1 MNTFSSTA
9 GACFCSHV
17 TFCLT
22 QPLQPNFFNEQMV
35 SRETAETLM
44 NRYSSRSHSIFLLTV
59 SRQRYGVT
67 RFAQLYLVDLAGSEC
82 ALKSGATGVRLA
94 EAGHINRSLLTLGM
108 CVNALCEQS
117 NRDRD
122 RSSEREER
130 LKRSGAAEEGVRD
143 EGKVY
148 VPYRDS
154 KLTRLLQNALGGN
167 SATWLMVSGQR
178 WVSFVGWC
186 ECVDG
191 SIAHQ
196 QLTFM
201 LGSRQNQHWNS

>member
-1 MNTFSSTA
+1 MCL
-9 GACFCSHV
+9 GA
-17 TFCLT
+17 
-22 QPLQPNFFNEQMV
+22 
-35 SRETAETLM
+35 RA
-44 NRYSSRSHSIFLLTV
+44 RRSEGE
-59 SRQRYGVT
+59 R
-67 RFAQLYLVDLAGSEC
+67 
-82 ALKSGATGVRLA
+82 
-94 EAGHINRSLLTLGM
+94 
-108 CVNALCEQS
+108 
-117 NRDRD
+117 RD

-186 ECVDG
+186 ERVDG